1 VISDQ
6 NVRGYGTRAE
16 AGTKE
21 VARKSQAT
29 KKSYHTKKAELF
41 NRVKRLS
48 SRAVDSTIRH
58 TTCLGGY
65 QAFFIPRQ
73 RNVPSSSKKMRYLA
87 I

>member
-1 VISDQ
+1 MISDQ

-48 SRAVDSTIRH
+48 SRAVDSTYH
-58 TTCLGGY
+58 TTYDVSGRLSGFLYSASTKCPL
-65 QAFFIPRQ
+65 
-73 RNVPSSSKKMRYLA
+73 LE
-87 I
+87 